1 MEMKPACTTKKE
13 EIMHQM
19 KGNQWK
25 KKLLAKE
32 KDCIRVTCTEEGIKT
47 ELNSGT
53 YELMKQTTGEYY
65 LTVQQGIR
73 YQSRSVNDK
82 QGFEVEW

>member
-1 MEMKPACTTKKE
+1 MEMKPAYPTKK

-47 ELNSGT
+47 EH
-53 YELMKQTTGEYY
+53 K
-65 LTVQQGIR
+65 
-73 YQSRSVNDK
+73 D
-82 QGFEVEW
+82 